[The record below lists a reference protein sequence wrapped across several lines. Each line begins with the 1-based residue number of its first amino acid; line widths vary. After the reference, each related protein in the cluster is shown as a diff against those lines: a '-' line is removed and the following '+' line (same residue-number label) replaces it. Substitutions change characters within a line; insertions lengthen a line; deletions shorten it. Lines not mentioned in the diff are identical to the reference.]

1 MDLKKRSPFI
11 AWPARIF
18 QLSAMPALPALTAF
32 NAA

>member
-18 QLSAMPALPALTAF
+18 QLSAMPALTAF